1 MIRRIIEMLKTH
13 AKCDLCVFAKMS
25 DYSEIFLDAQNLQK
39 KYRLRTKVALLE
51 RDSEYMPRK
60 AYSRTV
66 PTTSNFKGT

>member
-1 MIRRIIEMLKTH
+1 MLKTY
-13 AKCDLCVFAKMS
+13 AKCDSLVFANIS
-25 DYSEIFLDAQNLQK
+25 DNSEIFLDAQNSQK

>member
-1 MIRRIIEMLKTH
+1 MIRWILGMLKTH
-13 AKCDLCVFAKMS
+13 AKCGLCVFAKMS
-25 DYSEIFLDAQNLQK
+25 DYSEFFLDAQNSQK
-39 KYRLRTKVALLE
+39 KYRLRRKVALLE